1 MPAISQLY
9 FKTAI
14 ALLLVGI
21 AMGLHMSISGNH
33 NVVGAHAHINLL
45 GWATSA
51 LFGAYLALNRAKAT
65 GRLPFIQYGIHVVG
79 VLLMTGA
86 LYVYLQGN
94 AAMEPLI
101 AIGSILFAL
110 GAVIFAWIIFKP
122 E

>member
-14 ALLLVGI
+14 VLLLIGI
-21 AMGLHMSISGNH
+21 VLGLQMSISGNH
-33 NVVGAHAHINLL
+33 NVIGAHAHLNLL

-51 LFGAYLALNRAKAT
+51 LFGAYLALNAAKAA
-65 GRLPFIQYGIHVVG
+65 GRLPVVQYAIHVAG
-79 VLLMTGA
+79 VVIMTGA
-86 LYVYLQGN
+86 LYFYLQGN
-94 AAMEPLI
+94 TAMEPLV

-110 GAVIFAWIIFKP
+110 GAVLFAWIIFKP